1 MARVRT
7 VLQIFLHAATSHG
20 SCTGSSQSHVHNMN
34 ISKIRWNYFQTASCF
49 NEGKSHKANTLTSH
63 HTVEETAAAFPFSFY
78 EIKQCSNSFSKRIY
92 TRALNS
98 RCLMKKELYLQHC
111 FRPLGAQFF
120 CRSYSSD
127 VSGKTD
133 GLQNVSPTNYAKE
146 TTEKS
151 NDSEW
156 SDILNDAYQF
166 VVGFVSY
173 VGRRAKEVSDEATP
187 YMQQLYDS
195 HPYLEKVLI
204 PVGGTTAAT
213 LLAWFVMPRI
223 FRKFHKHASRNPLA
237 LLSGG
242 SIEEET
248 PYEKSLWNAL
258 EDPARYLITFMAF
271 YELGIIIAPTT
282 SQYLPQAWRGAVVL
296 SLLWFLHRWKTN
308 VFTRAMEKP
317 AAVGLDRDKLLTLEK
332 ISSMGLLVLGAI
344 ALAEA
349 CGVAVQSILTVGGI
363 GGVATAFAAR
373 DILGNILSGL
383 SLQFSKPFSL
393 GDYIKAGSIEGQVV
407 EMGLTTT
414 SLMNP
419 EKFPVIVPNSLFSSQ
434 VIVNKTR
441 ARLRACIKNIAIQI
455 DDLEKVPHVT
465 EEIKSMLCSDPR
477 VSLEKDTPY
486 CFLSRIENSFLELTL
501 GCNLKNMKKD
511 ELYATEQNI
520 LLQAATIIKKHGA
533 KIGSNL

>member
-1 MARVRT
+1 MSRAKT
-7 VLQIFLHAATSHG
+7 VFQICLHAVNRHD
-20 SCTGSSQSHVHNMN
+20 SCTGSSQLHIHNMN
-34 ISKIRWNYFQTASCF
+34 ISKFRWNCFQTASCL
-49 NEGKSHKANTLTSH
+49 NEGKNQKAKTLTLH
-63 HTVEETAAAFPFSFY
+63 HSVEETAALFPFSFH
-78 EIKQCSNSFSKRIY
+78 EIKQRRNSFSKKNYSRS
-92 TRALNS
+92 LNS
-98 RCLMKKELYLQHC
+98 RCLMKKELCLQHR
-111 FRPLGAQFF
+111 FLPWGSQFS

-127 VSGKTD
+127 ASSKTD
-133 GLQNVSPTNYAKE
+133 GLQNATPNDFAKE
-146 TTEKS
+146 TAEKIT
-151 NDSEW
+151 NSEW
-156 SDILNDAYQF
+156 SDILNDAHQS
-166 VVGFVSY
+166 VVGAVSY
-173 VGRRAKEVSDEATP
+173 VGRRAKEVSDEVSP
-187 YMQQLYDS
+187 YMQQLYYS
-195 HPYLEKVLI
+195 HPYLEKVI
-204 PVGGTTAAT
+204 VPVGGTMAAT
-213 LLAWFVMPRI
+213 LLAWFIMPRI
-223 FRKFHKHASRNPLA
+223 FRKFHNYASRNPFA

-242 SIEEET
+242 SIVEEIS
-248 PYEKSLWNAL
+248 YEKSVWSAL

-282 SQYLPQAWRGAVVL
+282 AQYLPQAWRGAVVL

-317 AAVGLDRDKLLTLEK
+317 SAVGLDRDKLLTLEK

-414 SLMNP
+414 CLMNP

-434 VIVNKTR
+434 VIVNKSR
-441 ARLRACIKNIAIQI
+441 AQLRACMKNIAIQI
-455 DDLEKVPHVT
+455 DDLQKVPYVT
-465 EEIKSMLCSDPR
+465 EEIKSMLCSNPK

-520 LLQAATIIKKHGA
+520 LLQAATIIKKNGA
-533 KIGSNL
+533 KIGCNL

>member
-1 MARVRT
+1 MSR
-7 VLQIFLHAATSHG
+7 ICLHAL
-20 SCTGSSQSHVHNMN
+20 N
-34 ISKIRWNYFQTASCF
+34 RWNYFQIASCF
-49 NEGKSHKANTLTSH
+49 SEGKNYEAKALH
-63 HTVEETAAAFPFSFY
+63 HTLEENDTPFPLSFHK
-78 EIKQCSNSFSKRIY
+78 IKQCSNSFSKKNYIRS
-92 TRALNS
+92 LNS
-98 RCLMKKELYLQHC
+98 LCLMKKDLHLQHHYL
-111 FRPLGAQFF
+111 PLGMPFS

-127 VSGKTD
+127 VSSNTD
-133 GLQNVSPTNYAKE
+133 GLQNGNPTDYTKE
-146 TTEKS
+146 TIEKT

-156 SDILNDAYQF
+156 SDILNDAHQF
-166 VVGFVSY
+166 VVGAVSY
-173 VGRRAKEVSDEATP
+173 TGRKVKEVSNDVTS

-195 HPYLEKVLI
+195 HPYMEKVLI
-204 PVGGTTAAT
+204 PVGGTMAAT

-223 FRKFHKHASRNPLA
+223 FRKFHKYASRNPFA
-237 LLSGG
+237 LFSGG
-242 SIEEET
+242 SIVEEI

-296 SLLWFLHRWKTN
+296 SFVWFLHRWKTN
-308 VFTRAMEKP
+308 VFTRAIEKP
-317 AAVGLDRDKLLTLEK
+317 SVIGLDRDKLLTLEK
-332 ISSMGLLVLGAI
+332 ISSMGLLILGAI

-434 VIVNKTR
+434 VIVNKSR
-441 ARLRACIKNIAIQI
+441 ARLRACIKNIAIQV

-465 EEIKSMLCSDPR
+465 NEIKSMLLSNPT

-486 CFLSRIENSFLELTL
+486 CFLSRIENSFVELTL

-511 ELYATEQNI
+511 ELYATEQDI
-520 LLQAATIIKKHGA
+520 LLQAAAIIKKHGA
-533 KIGSNL
+533 KIGSNLV